1 MACKVHMKNLKPT
14 SKAQWDY
21 PLKPKKI
28 LERINVGND
37 WMEWS
42 DDDKINDGKRSM
54 DENPSSPKTY
64 AKNP

>member
-1 MACKVHMKNLKPT
+1 MRLPLETQKNIREN
-14 SKAQWDY
+14 QC
-21 PLKPKKI
+21 
-28 LERINVGND
+28 GND